1 MGQGGHVGSRAQV
14 YGLSRE
20 INVKGLEAAD
30 HIASTVRK
38 WTSGVNA
45 NVQLI
50 SPFSTL

>member
-1 MGQGGHVGSRAQV
+1 MLAHRLKSMVCHIG
-14 YGLSRE
+14 E